1 MTTPLKQ
8 EASALRHPETDPE
21 DFTIPAMPW
30 LVDDAE
36 PAFERS
42 LRGPDHVARYVSLD
56 DRAREE
62 RDAAVRAIFPE
73 ALTFSYRELDTAFLS
88 RNHGRFHVFL
98 LGGSDLVRIASA
110 LRRNALMLRH
120 CAKIAISHDCQPRK
134 IARALNAGFDD
145 VMDVAVH
152 SAEEIVAR
160 TRAIVARYQ
169 AVLPRTRGDDL
180 TAIAQHQL
188 LSPRETELIAV
199 LAESFGAPVPYAAL
213 QHRIVEH
220 VGTLTIEHLRVI
232 VSKVRTKL
240 NAGYAIV
247 PEKGIG
253 YRLLNTTDDRPAR

>member
-1 MTTPLKQ
+1 M
-8 EASALRHPETDPE
+8 D
-21 DFTIPAMPW
+21 
-30 LVDDAE
+30 DDAK

-62 RDAAVRAIFPE
+62 RDAVVRAIFPE
-73 ALTFSYRELDTAFLS
+73 ALTFSYRELETAFLS
-88 RNHGRFHVFL
+88 RHHGRFHVFL
-98 LGGSDLVRIASA
+98 LGGSDLVRISAA
-110 LRRNALMLRH
+110 LRRNTLMLRH

-145 VMDVAVH
+145 VMDLTTA

-160 TRAIVARYQ
+160 TRAIIARYQ
-169 AVLPRTRGDDL
+169 AVLPRTPGDDL
-180 TAIAQHQL
+180 AAIAQHQL
-188 LSPRETELIAV
+188 LSPREAELIAG
-199 LAESFGAPVPYAAL
+199 LAEMFGAPVPYAAL
-213 QHRIVEH
+213 QQRVAER

-253 YRLLNTTDDRPAR
+253 YRLINATGDRQTR